1 MLTKM
6 STTTSV
12 SVTRNELRQTE
23 DEKNMIIEYAAQV
36 YATNLHGN
44 GSSVSTSFTLNAG
57 EWDVRDG

>member
-12 SVTRNELRQTE
+12 SVTRNELRQTD

-36 YATNLHGN
+36 YATNEQGN
-44 GSSVSTSFTLNAG
+44 GSSVSTNFTLNAG
-57 EWDVRDG
+57 EWDARDG